1 MKKLLLILFCAG
13 LVGCAGNQ
21 KLLGE
26 NNSAPIKEVGSPID
40 SRTQD
45 IIEIS
50 HSWWPPMIWFILIL
64 GGSLLVWREF
74 KPSPSGQ
81 TNDS

>member
-21 KLLGE
+21 KILGE
-26 NNSAPIKEVGSPID
+26 NNSVPIEEVNPRPFVDAPAESP
-40 SRTQD
+40 
-45 IIEIS
+45 
-50 HSWWPPMIWFILIL
+50 HWWVLMIWFVLIV
-64 GGSLLVWREF
+64 GSAMIAWREF
-74 KPSPSGQ
+74 KPSPPEQ

>member
-21 KLLGE
+21 KILGE
-26 NNSAPIKEVGSPID
+26 NDSVPIKQVGEPVE
-40 SRTQD
+40 
-45 IIEIS
+45 IIESSGS
-50 HSWWPPMIWFILIL
+50 HWWVLMIWFVLIV
-64 GGSLLVWREF
+64 GSAMIAWREF
-74 KPSPSGQ
+74 KPSPPEQ

>member
-26 NNSAPIKEVGSPID
+26 NNSVPIKEVGS
-40 SRTQD
+40 RTQD
-45 IIEIS
+45 RSFPFVVASYDMVYS
-50 HSWWPPMIWFILIL
+50 HSGWFTTRMER
-64 GGSLLVWREF
+64 V
-74 KPSPSGQ
+74 
-81 TNDS
+81 

>member
-21 KLLGE
+21 KILGE
-26 NNSAPIKEVGSPID
+26 NDSVPIKQVGSPVEV
-40 SRTQD
+40 
-45 IIEIS
+45 IESSGS
-50 HSWWPPMIWFILIL
+50 HWWVYMIWFVLIVSAVILA
-64 GGSLLVWREF
+64 WREF
-74 KPSPSGQ
+74 KPSPPEQ

>member
-21 KLLGE
+21 KILGE
-26 NNSAPIKEVGSPID
+26 NNSVPIKEVG

-45 IIEIS
+45 IIEVS

-64 GGSLLVWREF
+64 SGSLLVWREF